1 MQMAKDFK
9 LFLLL
14 IAANVNHINNQWPII
29 VPQCPPG
36 YELRMNLC
44 HYVEAQPNRCQQG
57 YFSPCTANGKLANTH
72 LSNSTFANS
81 NDKGI
86 TTTSVRQQKRCPHDS
101 VFIDEKC
108 RKIICTMGEYY
119 QGQCLHPACP
129 PGLVW
134 RGKRCQK
141 PGYLETIIEIDN
153 VLINKIRDKPYTVIE
168 NSTSHVTHH
177 NDSSKITPITTTT
190 TTTTTNASPRRTPST
205 VKPTSPRTP
214 RITTKR
220 PVSTAT
226 TTKPNG
232 STSTPPL
239 ECCVVVTP
247 RICKLYGKKWVCF
260 NRRSRTCAARICT
273 ASIVY
278 LKAPEIRYR
287 HPLLIMPPN
296 PNLTTCQ
303 ENSCDKFS
311 TNNDTIDC
319 SGCSHS
325 NFEKCSSYCYR
336 YMCPAG
342 SCAFIDLEAYCN
354 YYPGKFGCLEE
365 DGCIWNWC

>member
-14 IAANVNHINNQWPII
+14 IAVNVNHINNQWP
-29 VPQCPPG
+29 
-36 YELRMNLC
+36 
-44 HYVEAQPNRCQQG
+44 
-57 YFSPCTANGKLANTH
+57 
-72 LSNSTFANS
+72 
-81 NDKGI
+81 GI

-153 VLINKIRDKPYTVIE
+153 VLINKIYDKPYTVIE
-168 NSTSHVTHH
+168 NSTSHVTHR
-177 NDSSKITPITTTT
+177 NDISKITPISATTD
-190 TTTTTNASPRRTPST
+190 ASPRQTSST
-205 VKPTSPRTP
+205 VKPTAPSTP
-214 RITTKR
+214 RSTPTKR
-220 PVSTAT
+220 PVSTT
-226 TTKPNG
+226 TTTRPNG
-232 STSTPPL
+232 NTSTPPL
-239 ECCVVVTP
+239 QCCVVVTP
-247 RICKLYGKKWVCF
+247 RICKLYGEKWVCF
-260 NRRSRTCAARICT
+260 NRRSRTCEARICT

-296 PNLTTCQ
+296 PNLTSCQ
-303 ENSCDKFS
+303 ESSCDMFS

-325 NFEKCSSYCYR
+325 NFAKCSSYCYR

-342 SCAFIDLEAYCN
+342 SCAFMDLEAYCNLN
-354 YYPGKFGCLEE
+354 YYPGKFGCLEQ

>member
-1 MQMAKDFK
+1 
-9 LFLLL
+9 
-14 IAANVNHINNQWPII
+14 
-29 VPQCPPG
+29 
-36 YELRMNLC
+36 
-44 HYVEAQPNRCQQG
+44 
-57 YFSPCTANGKLANTH
+57 
-72 LSNSTFANS
+72 
-81 NDKGI
+81 
-86 TTTSVRQQKRCPHDS
+86 
-101 VFIDEKC
+101 
-108 RKIICTMGEYY
+108 MGEYY

-141 PGYLETIIEIDN
+141 PGYLETIIEIEN
-153 VLINKIRDKPYTVIE
+153 VLINKIHDKPYTVIE

-177 NDSSKITPITTTT
+177 NDTSTITPITTA
-190 TTTTTNASPRRTPST
+190 TTTTNASPRRTLST

-232 STSTPPL
+232 STSTSTPSL

-247 RICKLYGKKWVCF
+247 RICKLYGQKWVCF

-273 ASIVY
+273 APVVY

-296 PNLTTCQ
+296 PNLTTCR

-311 TNNDTIDC
+311 TNN
-319 SGCSHS
+319 
-325 NFEKCSSYCYR
+325 
-336 YMCPAG
+336 G
-342 SCAFIDLEAYCN
+342 SCLFIYCLFILHTRTTHFFQILLIVPDVLIAILQN
-354 YYPGKFGCLEE
+354 VLHIVIVICARRVLVLSW
-365 DGCIWNWC
+365 I